1 MTPPQPATPTIYR
14 TSPLVSL
21 GILGLLTVLTL
32 PLPFLQ
38 MWQQGPAGLPL
49 TLGGM
54 VLGFALLAGLTRQ
67 RVSLDEVGLRVSYA
81 PWIPAFLAAS
91 WTMTWAEMT
100 AIRSR
105 PTGQGGRAHYFVT
118 QEGRAY
124 LVPMRIA
131 GFRRFLGQV
140 TDYTGLETTA
150 IKPLAQPWMYAAVI
164 LCGLVMLPLD
174 VWVIVQALQGAG
186 GL

>member
-1 MTPPQPATPTIYR
+1 MYSPQPATPTVYR

-38 MWQQGPAGLPL
+38 VWQQGPAGLPL

-67 RVSLDEVGLRVSYA
+67 QVSLDEVGLRVSYA

-91 WTMTWAEMT
+91 WTLTWAEIV

-105 PTGQGGRAHYFVT
+105 PRAKVVAPTTLLPRRAGPIWCRCGSPGLTGF
-118 QEGRAY
+118 
-124 LVPMRIA
+124 
-131 GFRRFLGQV
+131 
-140 TDYTGLETTA
+140 
-150 IKPLAQPWMYAAVI
+150 
-164 LCGLVMLPLD
+164 
-174 VWVIVQALQGAG
+174 
-186 GL
+186 